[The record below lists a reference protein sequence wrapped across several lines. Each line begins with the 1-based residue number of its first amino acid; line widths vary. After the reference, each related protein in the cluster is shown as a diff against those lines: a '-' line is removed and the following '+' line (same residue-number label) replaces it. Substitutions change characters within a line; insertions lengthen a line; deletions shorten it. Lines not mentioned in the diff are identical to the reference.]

1 IEQEE
6 KILQSEQ
13 RFKALVQEGSDL
25 IGILDEEG
33 KYLYVSPTSTSVL
46 GIAPEE
52 FIGRSPFE
60 FIHPDDAEK
69 VLSSLQKIA
78 TEKKVLVNPFRFRNK
93 NKEWRWIETV
103 LTNMMDNPA
112 VNGIVANSRDIT
124 EKVYAQ
130 KQLETNELFN
140 RTILESSP
148 DCLKVLDTEGRLQ
161 FMNFNGLCQ
170 MEIDDFSKFKNKN
183 WWTLWGLENEDV
195 VKEAIEKA
203 LKGES
208 AQFTA
213 FCPTVKGTPKWWN
226 VIVSPVGKTGE
237 SVQQLI
243 SVSRDITEQKQKELE
258 KELLGKISLNFSFE
272 NDLLDAAIALC
283 RTLNA
288 YGRFDFVELWL
299 PTLDEKHIKLF
310 AHEPASLKADSFY
323 EHSKEIKSFEKGKG
337 LPGVVWKKNATTFW
351 NEINKKDDLVRI
363 EAAQNAG
370 LASAMGIPL
379 LFNEKIVG
387 VLLVATHGKLNHL
400 KKYAVLFEHLRQF
413 LGSEI
418 NRKKLENDLQHLYDA

>member
-13 RFKALVQEGSDL
+13 RFKALVQEGADL
-25 IGILDEEG
+25 IAILDAEG
-33 KYLYVSPTSTSVL
+33 NYVYVSPTSTSAL

-69 VLSSLQKIA
+69 VSSSLEKIA
-78 TEKKVLVNPFRFRNK
+78 TEKKVLIDPFRFQNK

-103 LTNMMDNPA
+103 FTNMMDNPA

-124 EKVYAQ
+124 EKVNAQ

-148 DCLKVLDTEGRLQ
+148 DCLKVLDIEGRIQ

-170 MEIDDFSKFKNKN
+170 MEIDDFSDYKDKN
-183 WWTLWGLENEDV
+183 WWTLWGSVNEDL
-195 VKEAIEKA
+195 VKKAINKS
-203 LKGES
+203 LKGET

-213 FCPTVKGTPKWWN
+213 FCPTAKGTPKWWD
-226 VIVSPVGKTGE
+226 VMVSPVSKPGE

-243 SVSRDITEQKQKELE
+243 SVSRDVTEQKQKELE

-299 PTLDEKHIKLF
+299 PALDETHIKLF
-310 AHEPASLKADSFY
+310 AHEPASPKANTFY
-323 EHSKEIKSFEKGKG
+323 ERSKEVKSFEKGKG
-337 LPGVVWKKNATTFW
+337 LPGIVWKKNATTFW
-351 NEINKKDDLVRI
+351 N
-363 EAAQNAG
+363 
-370 LASAMGIPL
+370 
-379 LFNEKIVG
+379 
-387 VLLVATHGKLNHL
+387 
-400 KKYAVLFEHLRQF
+400 
-413 LGSEI
+413 
-418 NRKKLENDLQHLYDA
+418 